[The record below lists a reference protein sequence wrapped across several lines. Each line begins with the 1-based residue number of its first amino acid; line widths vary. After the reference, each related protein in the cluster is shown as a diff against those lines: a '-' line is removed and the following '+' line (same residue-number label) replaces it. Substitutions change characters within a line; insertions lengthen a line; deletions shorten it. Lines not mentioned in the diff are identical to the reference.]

1 MKNFQKNFQQAE
13 ISVFIKKP
21 YFDGNSFTRACF
33 WPPATQQP
41 SLLRSHGCIQIPPA
55 PGSISEKTW
64 LVQPLHPCTTR
75 SWECPLLT
83 CFYHKFLHVGAII
96 LLKLQKSLWEKNQQW
111 IICRFFFLPPSS
123 PTTPVL
129 KIRHRNN
136 SQQQFRQV
144 CACIWYKQTK
154 ICAFCFIELTS
165 IWQNLNHKTEILWLI
180 NTSGDEK

>member
-1 MKNFQKNFQQAE
+1 MAILSRELASDHRLHNSLPSSTPMGASRFLLLQGPSQRRHVWCNPFIPAWHKAE
-13 ISVFIKKP
+13 SVLFWLVFII
-21 YFDGNSFTRACF
+21 NSCM
-33 WPPATQQP
+33 W
-41 SLLRSHGCIQIPPA
+41 
-55 PGSISEKTW
+55 E
-64 LVQPLHPCTTR
+64 PL
-75 SWECPLLT
+75 
-83 CFYHKFLHVGAII
+83 
-96 LLKLQKSLWEKNQQW
+96 SLWNYKKVFEKKQQW

-123 PTTPVL
+123 PTNPVL

-136 SQQQFRQV
+136 SQQQFWQV